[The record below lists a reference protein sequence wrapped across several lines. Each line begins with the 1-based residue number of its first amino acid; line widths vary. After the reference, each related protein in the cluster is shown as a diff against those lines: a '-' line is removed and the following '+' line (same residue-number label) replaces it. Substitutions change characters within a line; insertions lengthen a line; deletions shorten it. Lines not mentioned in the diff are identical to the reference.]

1 MARRL
6 TVAEQLAAEE
16 KDFRLASIADQSDW
30 SQFLVMQAVLAFGQE
45 HDTFSCNQLRD
56 VLPEMGHGFLG
67 AAINALRQ
75 GGILQHT
82 GQYVPSTSPATHGHP
97 IALWRLS
104 VKGLL
109 IAEQRRARAQ
119 QTRPAA

>member
-1 MARRL
+1 MARL

-16 KDFRLASIADQSDW
+16 KDFLLTRIADQSDW

-45 HDTFSCNQLRD
+45 NDTFSCNQLRD

-109 IAEQRRARAQ
+109 IAEQRRNRAQ

>member
-16 KDFRLASIADQSDW
+16 KDFLLDRIADQSDW
-30 SQFLVMQAVLAFGQE
+30 SQFLVMQAVLAFGTK

-104 VKGLL
+104 VKGLV

-119 QTRPAA
+119 QRPAA

>member
-6 TVAEQLAAEE
+6 TVAEQLAAGE
-16 KDFRLASIADQSDW
+16 KDLLLDRIAEQSDW
-30 SQFLVMQAVLAFGQE
+30 SQFLVMQAVLVYGTE

-109 IAEQRRARAQ
+109 IAEQRRSRAQ
-119 QTRPAA
+119 QRPAA

>member
-16 KDFRLASIADQSDW
+16 KDFLLDRIADQSDW
-30 SQFLVMQAVLAFGQE
+30 SQFLVMQAALAFGQE

-56 VLPEMGHGFLG
+56 VLPELGHGFLG

-82 GQYVPSTSPATHGHP
+82 GKYVPSTSPATHGHP

-109 IAEQRRARAQ
+109 IAEQRRSRAQ
-119 QTRPAA
+119 QARPAA

>member
-16 KDFRLASIADQSDW
+16 KDFLLDRIADQSDW
-30 SQFLVMQAVLAFGQE
+30 SQFLVMQAVLVYGTK

-109 IAEQRRARAQ
+109 IAEQRRNRAQ
-119 QTRPAA
+119 QRPAA

>member
-6 TVAEQLAAEE
+6 TVAEQLASEE
-16 KDFRLASIADQSDW
+16 KDILLDRISEQSGW
-30 SQFLVMQAVLAFGQE
+30 SQFLVMQAVLVYGAE

-56 VLPEMGHGFLG
+56 VLPELGHGFLG

-109 IAEQRRARAQ
+109 IAEQRRTRTQ
-119 QTRPAA
+119 QRPAA